1 LQRLLFFPLIY
12 DFVTGAAFWAAAAAS
27 TAPVVTLAADLAY
40 KFLRFDCQLEHLW
53 HFGLVIDRFIS
64 QLYF

>member
-1 LQRLLFFPLIY
+1 LLFFPLIY
-12 DFVTGAAFWAAAAAS
+12 DFVTGAAFWAAAS
-27 TAPVVTLAADLAY
+27 TAPVVTLTADLAC
-40 KFLRFDCQLEHLW
+40 KFHRFDCQLEHLW